1 MVDKGMRKGGGIGDS
16 TVPVYYNEKEKYL
29 FKLVH
34 DSSYQ
39 IVINIICLNIIF
51 GIIVNSF
58 ATLRDQKKKNDE
70 DMHNVCYI
78 CNFERLIFDKD
89 SEGGFDRHIQADHNL
104 WQYVFYIV
112 HLNTK
117 DSSDYTGIESYV
129 TDKLNEQDYT
139 WIPR

>member
-1 MVDKGMRKGGGIGDS
+1 MFQCYVTEIDKGMRYGGGIGDM
-16 TVPVYYNEKEKYL
+16 TEQVHYNDEMDKYL

-34 DSSYQ
+34 DSSFQ

-51 GIIVNSF
+51 GIIVNAF
-58 ATLRDQKKKNDE
+58 ATLRDQKSKNDE

-78 CNFERLIFDKD
+78 CNLERLIFDKNA
-89 SEGGFDRHIQADHNL
+89 EGGFQMHIEKDHNL

-117 DSSDYTGIESYV
+117 DKSDHNGLESYV
-129 TDKLNEQDYT
+129 FQKLMD
-139 WIPR
+139 